1 MLKPVKK
8 PINYRLIGP
17 WTFQYAH
24 NKIIN
29 DHQGEIMLHRHR
41 KLLITISLL
50 AVIAIVGVIF
60 IKATL
65 SPDKTPIAVT
75 AVKEEVFP
83 NQIFE
88 SYKYPH
94 DLRIIHSNAK
104 LYSAPAGTNRNDCSR
119 I

>member
-1 MLKPVKK
+1 
-8 PINYRLIGP
+8 
-17 WTFQYAH
+17 
-24 NKIIN
+24 
-29 DHQGEIMLHRHR
+29 MLHRHR

-65 SPDKTPIAVT
+65 SPDKTPTAVT

-88 SYKYPH
+88 SYKYPY
-94 DLRIIHSNAK
+94 DLRIIH
-104 LYSAPAGTNRNDCSR
+104 
-119 I
+119 